1 MADETTPQVE
11 TTLSATETT
20 EGKDIDPVPYKRFKE
35 INDSYSNLKT
45 EFEKIKESIRLA
57 DEAKLKEQNDF
68 KTLYEKLQGEL
79 HTEKQ
84 NSLRLK
90 VASQKGIPA
99 DLVDRLRGETE
110 EDIAKDAEG
119 LLAFIK
125 QPEPQKGS
133 VTSTP
138 RGGASTAFNFE
149 TATPQQIRD
158 YLAANLKQ

>member
-1 MADETTPQVE
+1 MSEETTPQAVTPPPAPE
-11 TTLSATETT
+11 PTEPAP
-20 EGKDIDPVPYKRFKE
+20 IPYERFKE
-35 INDSYSNLKT
+35 VNDGYKA
-45 EFEKIKESIRLA
+45 IKAELETFKA
-57 DEAKLKEQNDF
+57 QQKQAEEAKLKEQNDF
-68 KTLYEKLQGEL
+68 KTLYESLQNEL
-79 HTEKQ
+79 KAEKQ

-125 QPEPQKGS
+125 SPEPQKGNTPS
-133 VTSTP
+133 AP
-138 RGGASTAFNFE
+138 RGGTSTAFNFE

-158 YLAANLKQ
+158 YLAGNLKQ